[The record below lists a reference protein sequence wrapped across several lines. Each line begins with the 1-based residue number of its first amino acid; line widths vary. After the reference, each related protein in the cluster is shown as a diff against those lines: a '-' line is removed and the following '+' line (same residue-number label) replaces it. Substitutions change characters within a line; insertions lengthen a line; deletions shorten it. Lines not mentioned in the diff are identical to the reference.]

1 MTHHSSPSKPLRIL
15 GPASG
20 WILNGASPAEA
31 IEAIHDAEAAGLDG
45 LFSGDHV
52 TFRGRGNDGLMNLAL
67 AAAHSQ
73 KLVLQTSIYL
83 LALRHPTPVALQA
96 ALIDQLSGGNL
107 ILGVGVG
114 GEDPDEWRACG
125 VDPRTRGQRTEEGI
139 QILRSLWTRDETT
152 FHGNHFQLD
161 RVQLRPKPL
170 QPGGVPI
177 WIGGRSE
184 AALRRAARHCDG
196 YIGIWISPR
205 RLGEVVSQHSEL
217 AAEYGRAE
225 APFTFGMQFWIGV
238 DDDPEAARRKV
249 GERMTATYN
258 LPFESFERYV
268 PYGTPREV
276 ADAIAPYIEAGA
288 THINLQA
295 AEASPLTAIESVARV
310 RDALLSS

>member
-1 MTHHSSPSKPLRIL
+1 
-15 GPASG
+15 
-20 WILNGASPAEA
+20 LNNASPAEA

-52 TFRGRGNDGLMNLAL
+52 TFRGRGNDGLMNLTL

-73 KLVLQTSIYL
+73 KLLLQTSVYL

-96 ALIDQLSGGNL
+96 ALIDHLSGGNL

-139 QILRSLWTRDETT
+139 QILRSLWTQDETT
-152 FHGNHFQLD
+152 FHGQHFQLD
-161 RVQLRPKPL
+161 AVQLHPKPA
-170 QPGGVPI
+170 QPGGIPI

-196 YIGIWISPR
+196 YIGIWISQR
-205 RLGEVVSQHSEL
+205 RFTEIIAQHAEL

-238 DDDPEAARRKV
+238 DDDRETARGKV
-249 GERMTATYN
+249 AERMTATYN
-258 LPFESFERYV
+258 LPFERFERYV

-276 ADAIAPYIEAGA
+276 AETIAPYVEAGA
-288 THINLQA
+288 THINLA
-295 AEASPLTAIESVARV
+295 IAESNPLAAIESVARV
-310 RDALLSS
+310 REALLSL